1 MFLFAYLNQR
11 VVYEVNCSKS
21 PNLKERMAAENGSQ
35 IVTEKLDKT
44 DFLTWKFRMSNFLM
58 GKGYWE
64 YIEGNLEETPK
75 ILEENAIVAQIR
87 AYKVWNQGARKVLHW
102 LSLLSISHSMLGI
115 YKMLYSQRKLAT
127 VW

>member
-1 MFLFAYLNQR
+1 MKF
-11 VVYEVNCSKS
+11 EI
-21 PNLKERMAAENGSQ
+21 EMATKNGSQ